1 MLAHRLMS
9 GCLIGAAMLLAACF
23 MPSMGVLLLILA
35 VSALG
40 QFEFYALL
48 RKAEIPSFRLVGVA
62 CGTALIA
69 ATFFTA
75 DGGGGRL
82 GSAYKWEHFVLVAS
96 LIAMFVRQFPQKN
109 NPMPL
114 QTIGCTL
121 LGIWYVPYLFNFF
134 TRLCF
139 AWEGDQGGSW
149 QHIDRTGRILCL
161 YVVAVVKCG
170 DIGAYFTGRTFGRH
184 KLFPRI
190 SPAKTWEGLFGGIAL
205 SMVASVAFGLAGGN
219 RLGEIP
225 LPVAHAVVLGLLL
238 SVIGVVGDMF
248 ESLLKRAAGAKDS
261 SAFIPGMGGVLDVI
275 DSLLFG
281 APVLYVYMKVFLV

>member
-1 MLAHRLMS
+1 
-9 GCLIGAAMLLAACF
+9 MLLSACF
-23 MPSMGVLLLILA
+23 MPSFGVFLLLIA
-35 VSALG
+35 VSAMG
-40 QFEFYALL
+40 QFEFYSLL
-48 RKAEIPSFRLVGVA
+48 RQAGIPSFRLVGVA

-69 ATFFTA
+69 ATFFTT
-75 DGGGGRL
+75 GGQGGEL
-82 GSAYKWEHFVLVAS
+82 GSAYKWEHFVLVVS

-139 AWEGDQGGSW
+139 AGSSGRDGSW
-149 QHIDRTGRILCL
+149 LHIADTGRILCI

-190 SPAKTWEGLFGGIAL
+190 SPAKTWEGLAGGIAL
-205 SMVASVAFGLAGGN
+205 SVVASVGFAIVGGN
-219 RLGEIP
+219 RLGAIA
-225 LPVAHAVVLGLLL
+225 LPTVHAVALGLLL

-261 SAFIPGMGGVLDVI
+261 SALIPGMGGILDVL

-281 APVLYVYMKVFLV
+281 APVLYVYMRVFLV